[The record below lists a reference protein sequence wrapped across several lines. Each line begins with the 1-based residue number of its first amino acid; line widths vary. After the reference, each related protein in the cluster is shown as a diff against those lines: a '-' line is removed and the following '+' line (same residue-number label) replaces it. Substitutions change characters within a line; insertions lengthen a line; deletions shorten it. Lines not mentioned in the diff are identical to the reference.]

1 MLFAESYSLQS
12 VPCIMAARTFSW
24 LCSLHITNLLHPY
37 NFVTNLANVLPM
49 HNICCVL
56 INLMLLHEI
65 KCPLNI
71 MEHHDF
77 AAMVRIPPGA
87 WISASC
93 ECFMFSCRGLCWLI
107 THPEEFYCILCVR
120 VWLWSLIMRRP
131 WPTRGCCATE
141 KKRIMSKD
149 IYCAWSQASA
159 AK

>member
-87 WISASC
+87 WISVCS
-93 ECFMFSCRGLCWLI
+93 ECCMWSGKRSLRRVSHSSRGVLLSVVCLSVI
-107 THPEEFYCILCVR
+107 LTPEQLGGLYPLGLSSHEQE
-120 VWLWSLIMRRP
+120 
-131 WPTRGCCATE
+131 E
-141 KKRIMSKD
+141 KKYGIT
-149 IYCAWSQASA
+149 
-159 AK
+159 